1 MQRMRDT
8 RQRKGLSLSA
18 VEELTGIAASTL
30 SRYENGKVVP
40 SVEKGRLVARALGVS
55 LDFLVGDEHVP
66 NAATGVAVCA
76 LGPSTTEASVPPP
89 SGCSRD
95 DGVRA
100 EAR

>member
-66 NAATGVAVCA
+66 NAATPDAACVIP
-76 LGPSTTEASVPPP
+76 PSTDEAPLAV
-89 SGCSRD
+89 SGKSSAS
-95 DGVRA
+95 GA
-100 EAR
+100 